1 MEAEAASRTMPPV
14 RPRAQTVALEVVTST
29 WFLGVLVFVATW
41 GGGLVSPVEP
51 SIDNS
56 FHAGLNLAA
65 VHGLDFGSDI
75 VVTYGPLGFLKS
87 YLVFFPGTARLAVAY
102 GFVLHL
108 ALCISL
114 VWALRRNFGAL
125 IAVVIAL
132 AIAAL
137 ARGDLSAVAV
147 RDDAAVVV
155 LAFIWCVAALSND
168 SPAWTRKLVVYGAG
182 PFAAIEVLAK
192 LNPGALVLGLV
203 AITVLVIEDNRWR
216 NLAILAS
223 SFLGSLAV
231 LWFASGQGLS
241 DIAGYIGGSLDLVSG
256 YSSGARFEYGFD
268 PRHYDYA
275 LAPLVIGV
283 AGAIAWIS
291 TGGLARRRRAALLA
305 MTALVAFA
313 AVKGGFVSHDAFH
326 MATFY
331 VTMVG
336 VCAAFPLPART
347 GARIAGMA
355 AIAGTAAIA
364 LTTEFPG
371 YPLTNPL
378 ENARNGVET
387 VATMIDGARL
397 DRELAANRDAVAAS
411 YDLDPETLEL
421 LEGRTVH
428 VDPAETAAVWA
439 YDLDWHPLPVFQPYM
454 AWTEELDRRNA
465 DVVAAADGPDRI
477 LRENRDALGRYPG
490 FESPAAMIA
499 MLCNFEALRT
509 TARWQVLERV
519 PDRCGEPRPLGSAE
533 GTYGEPFAVPPAPPN
548 GVVFAGVHGIEVAG
562 LERLQATL
570 LRSRG
575 RQVSFSGDER
585 PYTFIPATANDG
597 LLLRAPP
604 SIDFPAPFALAPN
617 ADEVTFLYGDGDDRP
632 GTSLTVDFFSMPV
645 RPASGPTQGA

>member
-1 MEAEAASRTMPPV
+1 VSAEAEAASRTVRPV
-14 RPRAQTVALEVVTST
+14 RPRALTVALEVVTST

-51 SIDNS
+51 SIDHS
-56 FHAGLNLAA
+56 FHAGLNMAA

-102 GFVLHL
+102 GAVLHL

-125 IAVVIAL
+125 IAAVIAL
-132 AIAAL
+132 VIAAL

-155 LAFIWCVAALSND
+155 LAFIWCVAALSDD
-168 SPAWTRKLVVYGAG
+168 SPAWTRKLVVYGGG

-192 LNPGALVLGLV
+192 LNPGALVLALV
-203 AITVLVIEDNRWR
+203 AITVVAIEDNRWR

-231 LWFASGQGLS
+231 LWFASGQGLGA
-241 DIAGYIGGSLDLVSG
+241 IAGYIGGSLDLVSG
-256 YSSGARFEYGFD
+256 YSSGARFDYGFD
-268 PRHYDYA
+268 QRDYDYV
-275 LAPLVIGV
+275 LTPLVIGA

-291 TGGLARRRRAALLA
+291 TRNLGGGRRALLLL
-305 MTALVAFA
+305 MTAVVVFTA
-313 AVKGGFVSHDAFH
+313 AKGGFVSHDIFH
-326 MATFY
+326 MAAFY
-331 VTMVG
+331 AIVAG
-336 VCAAFPLPART
+336 VLVAFPLPT
-347 GARIAGMA
+347 GTGVRIAALA
-355 AIAGTAAIA
+355 ATVGAIGAG

-387 VATMIDGARL
+387 VATMLDGGRL
-397 DRELAANRDAVAAS
+397 EDRIAANRASEVSSYELDQGSRELLDDHTVAVDPSEVAVA
-411 YDLDPETLEL
+411 
-421 LEGRTVH
+421 
-428 VDPAETAAVWA
+428 WA
-439 YDLDWHPLPVFQPYM
+439 NDLDWLPLPVFQPYM
-454 AWTEELDRRNA
+454 AWTEDLDRRNA
-465 DVVAAADGPDRI
+465 ETMASDDGPQRI
-477 LRENRDALGRYPG
+477 LRQNLNALGRYPA

-509 TARWQVLERV
+509 TEEWQVLGRV
-519 PDRCGEPRPLGSAE
+519 ENRCGEPRHIGTAE
-533 GTYGEPFAVPPAPPN
+533 GTYGEPFEVPRAPAD
-548 GVVFAGVHGIEVAG
+548 GVVFAEVHGIQVAG
-562 LERLQATL
+562 LERLRTML

-575 RQVSFSGDER
+575 RQVKFGDDDR
-585 PYTFIPATANDG
+585 LYTFIAATAADG

-604 SIDFPAPFALAPN
+604 GIDFPAPFELAPN
-617 ADEVTFLYGDGDDRP
+617 EDEVTFLYEGGAAGKP
-632 GTSLTVDFFSMPV
+632 LTVDFFTMPV
-645 RPASGPTQGA
+645 RPAAGLEAGA